1 MKKVYGD
8 SAFGLQPLKNGFI
21 ILKKT
26 DLDDK
31 FAISYKMISFA
42 DNSMSSVTKDIY
54 QSAKYGEIF
63 YRNIEKTVANH
74 VLCKAAKLD
83 DSHLFIVSPEGE
95 AMVLNTAGEIAWS
108 GTMKYRDHAPADL
121 AVYKNSLWASFPDSN
136 SIIRFNTRTMREELR
151 VGGAN
156 ESTFGRPAGLWLDSI
171 KNTMLVCNE
180 LSHNIVE
187 VDLRSYSVSEY
198 ENFSEPVHQYIKVG
212 AFEIVW
218 LDSGVYRL

>member
-1 MKKVYGD
+1 MKKIYGE

-31 FAISYKMISFA
+31 FAISYKMISFE
-42 DNSMSSVTKDIY
+42 DNSMSPVTKDIY
-54 QSAKYGEIF
+54 QSAKFGERF
-63 YRNIEKTVANH
+63 FRNIEKTVSNH

-83 DSHLFIVSPEGE
+83 DEHLFVVSPNGE
-95 AMVLNTAGEIAWS
+95 ATVLDVTGEVVWS
-108 GTMKYRDHAPADL
+108 GTMKYRDHAPCDL
-121 AVYKNSLWASFPDSN
+121 AVHKNSLWASFPDN
-136 SIIRFNTRTMREELR
+136 NAIIRFNTRTMREELR

-156 ESTFGRPAGLWLDSI
+156 ESTFGRPSGLWLNNI

-180 LSHNIVE
+180 MSQNIVE
-187 VDLRSYSVSEY
+187 VDLRSYAVSEY
-198 ENFSEPVHQYIKVG
+198 ESFSEPVHQYIKVG